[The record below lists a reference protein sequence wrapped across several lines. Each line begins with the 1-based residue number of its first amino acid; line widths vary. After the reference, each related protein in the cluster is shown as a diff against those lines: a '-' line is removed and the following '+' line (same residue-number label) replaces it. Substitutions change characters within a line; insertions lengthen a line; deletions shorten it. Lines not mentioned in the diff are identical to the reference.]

1 MITDELKDVSGL
13 SSTAAADYAAKG
25 YHYLHETA
33 AEALPAVAAIFRD
46 GGYHLEHITGL
57 DMRADDGVMCLVY
70 QFNRY
75 GAPERHVFHVKLEP
89 GKPGAS
95 ITDVFE
101 AANWYEREVFDMH
114 GIEFSGHPNLQRIL
128 MGDDCIGH
136 PLLKDFVDAD
146 PERDTF
152 AVDKEPDEEPD
163 EEPADA

>member
-75 GAPERHVFHVKLEP
+75 GAPERHVFHVKLGVIEIQHDLMRLRNRLLRLLRVAIETVKAVHLSRP
-89 GKPGAS
+89 S
-95 ITDVFE
+95 LRCE
-101 AANWYEREVFDMH
+101 LAA
-114 GIEFSGHPNLQRIL
+114 QRVTR
-128 MGDDCIGH
+128 CSTS
-136 PLLKDFVDAD
+136 FRRCTSA
-146 PERDTF
+146 R
-152 AVDKEPDEEPD
+152 
-163 EEPADA
+163 